1 MAGEITIIRPQQGF
15 QEKFL
20 SSPADIVIGG
30 GAAGSGK
37 TFSLLLEP
45 LRHKDNP
52 KFAGVI
58 FRRTTPQIRN
68 EGGLWQTS
76 LEMYSAMDATPSETM
91 LLWTFRKGA
100 RLKFNHLEYEKN
112 LKDHQGAQYAFI
124 GFDELTHFS
133 KKMFFDL
140 LARNRSMSGVMPYVR
155 ATCNPDPDS
164 WVAEFISWWI
174 DQETGFPIP
183 ERDGVLRYFMRDG
196 DLIVWGDSKQEVL
209 NKCQHVVKEFEEKGI
224 DPHSLVKS
232 ATFVRGSIYDN
243 HQLLQTDPQYLGN
256 LMALDPQLRAQM
268 LEGNWK
274 IAPDGLA
281 LFEFK
286 RIADLFTNF
295 AAEGG
300 RRCVTV
306 DVARFGR
313 DLAVIKTWEG
323 FRVRRIDIFTKSKTT
338 ELTAEIEKRREE
350 FKISKS
356 DILIDQ
362 DGVGGGVVDEGD
374 YIGFSGGTPAQEDPV
389 TKIKEN
395 YANLKTQCAYRMANR
410 VNSGEVSIDQNFF
423 VDGLPS
429 DSVKIKG
436 AVIPII
442 ELIKKDL
449 RSFKRAKAD
458 QDNKQRINDKA
469 SQKNILDGRSPDF
482 GDAIIMR
489 EYFELKPQKKFVFVS
504 LGS

>member
-1 MAGEITIIRPQQGF
+1 MADNLTIIRPQAGF
-15 QEKFL
+15 QESFL

-37 TFSLLLEP
+37 TFALLIEP

-52 KFAGVI
+52 KFAGII

-76 LEMYSAMDATPSETM
+76 LEMYSTLNVNSSET
-91 LLWTFRKGA
+91 LLLHTFPKGA

-140 LARNRSMSGVMPYVR
+140 LARNRSMSGVQPYVR

-174 DQETGFPIP
+174 DQESGFPVP
-183 ERDGVLRYFMRDG
+183 ERDGKLRYFMRDG
-196 DLIVWGDSKQEVL
+196 DTIVWGDTKQDVL
-209 NKCQHVVKEFEEKGI
+209 DKCQHVVKDFEEKGI
-224 DPHSLVKS
+224 DTNTLVKS
-232 ATFVRGSIYDN
+232 VTFIRGSIYDN
-243 HQLLQTDPQYLGN
+243 HQLLTTDPAYLGN

-286 RIADLFTNF
+286 RIADLFTNCV
-295 AAEGG
+295 AEGG

-313 DLAVIKTWEG
+313 DLAVIMTWEG
-323 FRVRRIDIFTKSKTT
+323 LKVVRIDIFTKSKTT
-338 ELTAEIEKRREE
+338 EITAEIEKRREE
-350 FKISKS
+350 FKIAKG
-356 DILIDQ
+356 DVLVDQ

-374 YIGFSGGTPAQEDPV
+374 YIGFSGGASVLEDPQ

-395 YANLKTQCAYRMANR
+395 YSNLKTQCVYRMANR
-410 VNSGEVSIDQNFF
+410 VNAGEVSVDLNFF
-423 VDGLPS
+423 VDGVRC
-429 DSVKIKG
+429 DVVKVKG
-436 AVIPII
+436 SIIPII

-458 QDNKQRINDKA
+458 QDGKQRINDKA

-482 GDAIIMR
+482 GDSIIMR
-489 EYFELKPQKKFVFVS
+489 EYFEFIPQRKFSFVS
-504 LGS
+504 LG